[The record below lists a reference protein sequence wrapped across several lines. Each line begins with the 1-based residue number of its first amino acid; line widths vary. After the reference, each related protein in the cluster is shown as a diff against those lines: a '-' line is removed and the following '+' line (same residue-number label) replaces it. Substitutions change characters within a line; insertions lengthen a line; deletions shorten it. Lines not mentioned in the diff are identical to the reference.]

1 MNEIIKEWLKQ
12 LYEQA
17 IVGTKIDIDILNN
30 HLWELGYDGEESN
43 PHTEE
48 IELLKEYIEV
58 LKELKEGVK

>member
-17 IVGTKIDIDILNN
+17 IADAKINISNN
-30 HLWELGYDGEESN
+30 HLWELGYNGEEPN
-43 PHTEE
+43 PHTEA

-58 LKELKEGVK
+58 LKELKEGIK